1 MWLWR
6 HNPKTNKYCPVGELH
21 FIAVEVL
28 LRTWSTGKH
37 LIRMVRNTVPSLL
50 VVKEASKGILRRLH
64 PAYMVDT
71 WELLCVACCF
81 YRLLVRVVEDLLV
94 GGEDGDPPGDLRGC
108 VLVFF
113 FFKSRV
119 PVYLISVVNSLVSW
133 WFWVRTPVCPP
144 ADSLTAKT
152 NKMLANKAPPGLEQ
166 EYGIDLVN

>member
-1 MWLWR
+1 MSGAPLYSGWGPPEDVVDWEALDQDGEEHSAQLAGGQR
-6 HNPKTNKYCPVGELH
+6 GIEGELNH
-21 FIAVEVL
+21 
-28 LRTWSTGKH
+28 R
-37 LIRMVRNTVPSLL
+37 
-50 VVKEASKGILRRLH
+50 ILRRLR
-64 PAYMVDT
+64 PAELLIDT
-71 WELLCVACCF
+71 WELLCVACFF

-144 ADSLTAKT
+144 SDSLTAKT

-166 EYGIDLVN
+166 EYGIGLVN